1 MSSQEYA
8 LHGFTYPRSLELDS
22 SNPYLQPE
30 LPEPIFDQIW
40 ENMKKAAVDNLSKYD
55 PSHKELYES
64 MLKEGDSLFD
74 PQFKPAMRDYFA
86 GCFDM
91 KSPMFQQMARNVTGK
106 LMTYMRFS
114 TERKMYRKELDKI
127 VIKNPIFITS
137 LPRSGS
143 TYLHNLIVNDPRAS
157 GIRFYE
163 HICPGSKTMESES
176 RKNVLRDMLKLFES
190 SHTEMNTV
198 HNLDSFMNYE
208 EELFFM
214 EMLGQCFIISS
225 AIPRLEQFR
234 VNQFKRDY
242 HYVYE
247 TLIDEFKMHL
257 EEFPLKGEDG
267 FLCLKAVNHFATMVP
282 MLDVL
287 GKDEYNARFIWI
299 HREPVEQL
307 KSFIPLLIATKGRFE
322 YDLGKDDIEWLNKFA
337 VKINEIVLKNSIA
350 ARDAWVAQDP
360 SRAKR
365 IFDVGFVEAVTK
377 PKETVQKIYDY
388 FGIEMTPEAEK
399 QLEFII
405 KEGDPQRKHGR
416 KLHDDKLYFFNDE
429 DIRKKYQFYYDRF
442 GQYMPYYYGKK

>member
-143 TYLHNLIVNDPRAS
+143 TYLHN
-157 GIRFYE
+157 
-163 HICPGSKTMESES
+163 
-176 RKNVLRDMLKLFES
+176 
-190 SHTEMNTV
+190 
-198 HNLDSFMNYE
+198 
-208 EELFFM
+208 FF
-214 EMLGQCFIISS
+214 
-225 AIPRLEQFR
+225 
-234 VNQFKRDY
+234 K
-242 HYVYE
+242 
-247 TLIDEFKMHL
+247 
-257 EEFPLKGEDG
+257 
-267 FLCLKAVNHFATMVP
+267 
-282 MLDVL
+282 
-287 GKDEYNARFIWI
+287 
-299 HREPVEQL
+299 
-307 KSFIPLLIATKGRFE
+307 
-322 YDLGKDDIEWLNKFA
+322 
-337 VKINEIVLKNSIA
+337 
-350 ARDAWVAQDP
+350 
-360 SRAKR
+360 
-365 IFDVGFVEAVTK
+365 
-377 PKETVQKIYDY
+377 
-388 FGIEMTPEAEK
+388 
-399 QLEFII
+399 
-405 KEGDPQRKHGR
+405 
-416 KLHDDKLYFFNDE
+416 
-429 DIRKKYQFYYDRF
+429 
-442 GQYMPYYYGKK
+442 